1 MAKETIKVVQIDTN
15 PATKSLKDLRNELK
29 GFKDQM
35 ANLEEGSD
43 AFLEIA
49 KQAGEVKHQ
58 IDEIN
63 ESVKGASADFG
74 DMVGNVTNVAAGI
87 TGAFQAV
94 AGGLQAMGVESE
106 AIDEA
111 IVKMQG
117 LMAVTQGLSAID
129 DGIKSFAKLGK
140 AVETAG
146 TTGAK
151 GMGKLKKALIGTGIG
166 ALVVVV
172 GSLIANWEE
181 FSKAVG
187 ISETQLQ
194 KFGDVMKGVLNSA
207 LSMIGGVGKAI
218 SRLVTGD
225 FKGAG
230 EAIKEGFA
238 VQANFQKGVE
248 KAEEERTKKQKEE
261 AAKRIAIEKE
271 EAEKKYNEFIA
282 KENEKLD
289 IELERIKRK
298 DLSESDNLKE
308 TLAVEKERLKLMK
321 EGTLEYEQQLTAI
334 HNLETALKELEKPE
348 EPATPEEPKESKLS
362 KEEQDLRDYLSQV
375 SAMYLAI
382 EETDAQYFKRREE
395 ELKAALD
402 KQLISEEEYTNASKG
417 LARERAEYQKVQ
429 NAVLIKNISDT
440 VNATSNFITGI
451 LDSVANE
458 QDQSNREG
466 FEKAK
471 KLQIASATIQM
482 FTGIATA
489 LSGAFTTK
497 TGVWDLIL
505 AGIQAASIAASGIMN
520 INKIKNTKFDGGGSA
535 SANVSSGAVNSMVIP
550 PVQYTQAVQGASTE
564 GAIKDTKVY
573 VTETDIKDTMNKVDV
588 QESENTY

>member
-15 PATKSLKDLRNELK
+15 PASTSIKDLRNQLK
-29 GFKDQM
+29 GFKDEM

-43 AFLEIA
+43 AFLEVA
-49 KQAGEVKHQ
+49 NKAGEVKHQ

-63 ESVKGASADFG
+63 ESIKGASADFG
-74 DMVGNVTNVAAGI
+74 DMVGNITNVAAGI
-87 TGAFQAV
+87 TGSFQAV

-117 LMAVTQGLSAID
+117 LMAVTQGLSAIG

-271 EAEKKYNEFIA
+271 EAQKKYNEFIA

-402 KQLISEEEYTNASKG
+402 KQLISEEEYTNASKV

-451 LDSVANE
+451 LDTVADQ

-550 PVQYTQAVQGASTE
+550 PVQYTQAVQAASTE

-573 VTETDIKDTMNKVDV
+573 VTETDISNTITKVNV
-588 QESENTY
+588 QETENTY

>member
-1 MAKETIKVVQIDTN
+1 MSKETIKVVEIDTN
-15 PATKSLKDLRNELK
+15 PAVKSLKDLRKELLEYK
-29 GFKDQM
+29 NQM

-49 KQAGEVKHQ
+49 NKAGEVKHQ

-63 ESVKGASADFG
+63 ESIKGASADFG
-74 DMVGNVTNVAAGI
+74 DMVGNVTNVAGGI
-87 TGAFQAV
+87 SGAFEAV
-94 AGGLQAMGVESE
+94 AGGLQAIGVESE
-106 AIDEA
+106 ALDKA
-111 IVKMQG
+111 IVRMQG
-117 LMAVTQGLSAID
+117 LHSVTQGLLAID

-140 AVETAG
+140 AIETAG

-166 ALVVVV
+166 ALVVLV

-181 FSKAVG
+181 FSKTVG

-218 SRLVTGD
+218 TRLITGD

-248 KAEEERTKKQKEE
+248 KAEEERTNKQREE
-261 AAKRIAIEKE
+261 AAKRIEIEKE
-271 EAEKKYNEFIA
+271 EAEKKEAARIA
-282 KENEKLD
+282 AENERLD
-289 IELERIKRK
+289 IELERLKRNGK
-298 DLSESDNLKE
+298 TEKENLTS
-308 TLAVEKERLKLMK
+308 TLEVEKQRLKLMK

-334 HNLETALKELEKPE
+334 HNLETAIKELEKPE
-348 EPATPEEPKESKLS
+348 EPATPDEPEESKLS
-362 KEEQDLRDYLSQV
+362 KEEQDLRDYLSRV
-375 SAMYLAI
+375 SAMYLEI
-382 EETDAQYFKRREE
+382 EETDAEYFARREE
-395 ELKAALD
+395 ELKAALE
-402 KQLISEEEYTNASKG
+402 KGLISEEEYTEAVKG
-417 LARERAEYQKVQ
+417 LAKERSDYQKAQ
-429 NAVLIKNISDT
+429 NAILVHNIMST
-440 VNATSNFITGI
+440 VSAASGLITGI
-451 LDSVANE
+451 LDSVAEQQDKSNE
-458 QDQSNREG
+458 EG

-471 KLQIASATIQM
+471 KMQIASATIQM
-482 FTGIATA
+482 LTGIATA

-497 TGVWDLIL
+497 TGVWDLVL

-535 SANVSSGAVNSMVIP
+535 SANVSSGAITNMIVP
-550 PVQYTQAVQGASTE
+550 PVQYSSAIQGASTE
-564 GAIKDTKVY
+564 GAIKNTKVY
-573 VTETDIKDTMNKVDV
+573 VTETDLVDTIGRVKV
-588 QESENTY
+588 QETENTY

>member
-1 MAKETIKVVQIDTN
+1 MAKETIKVLQIDTD
-15 PATKSLKDLRNELK
+15 PAVKSLKDLRNELK

-74 DMVGNVTNVAAGI
+74 DMVGNISNVAAGI

-271 EAEKKYNEFIA
+271 EAQKKYNEFIA

-417 LARERAEYQKVQ
+417 LARERAEYQKIQ

-451 LDSVANE
+451 LDSVTDQ